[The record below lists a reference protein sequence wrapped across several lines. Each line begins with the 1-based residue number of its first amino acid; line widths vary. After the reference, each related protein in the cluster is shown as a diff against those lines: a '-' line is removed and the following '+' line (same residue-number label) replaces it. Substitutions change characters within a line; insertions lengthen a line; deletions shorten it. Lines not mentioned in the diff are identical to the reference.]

1 MYNHL
6 VWKTTYNT
14 RLTVDYFYLSIV
26 RSVEKTSLPCLFY
39 GLWFKKYFFNHV
51 HDEMVST
58 ICTYEMISGLYVV
71 NIFCLNKNLS
81 TVSQNRCSNYKNECA
96 VFENGLWQ
104 SSVLEKF
111 QDIGY
116 SFIKNERLCSYLS
129 IISKTDV
136 EQIFCRKLS
145 SSFLLLRIFTHSF
158 VKRYFR
164 QFFWIIFLTFS
175 PRLK

>member
-1 MYNHL
+1 
-6 VWKTTYNT
+6 
-14 RLTVDYFYLSIV
+14 
-26 RSVEKTSLPCLFY
+26 
-39 GLWFKKYFFNHV
+39 
-51 HDEMVST
+51 MVST

-129 IISKTDV
+129 IISETDV

-145 SSFLLLRIFTHSF
+145 SGFLLLKIFTHSF
-158 VKRYFR
+158 VKRYFG
-164 QFFWIIFLTFS
+164 QFFFTSFFLRSSHPWNNVNSIRSRITPDFFS
-175 PRLK
+175 HEWWFW